1 MTERRSNRGTR
12 GSRETGPEVAEVR
25 ATVPR
30 VLLVDD
36 RPDNLLA
43 LRAVLEPLG
52 LDLVEAGSG
61 EEALRQLLAGEFAL
75 IVLDVQMPVLDGF
88 ETARLIRGRERTRYV
103 PIIFLTAISGQP
115 EHYLRGYQSGAVDY
129 VYKPFEPEIL
139 RAKVSVFAE
148 LWTRGATIEAQRE
161 ELAARLAELDEAHA
175 GLAAQAVELER
186 SNAALE
192 RFAEVVSVE
201 LREPLHTVAGLLDLL
216 DDRHTAALSDE
227 GRTLLSRAM
236 ANTDRARAIVG
247 SLLDYARA
255 STVDLQRDRFALAE
269 ALAEA
274 EAEAGPQLA
283 EAKAEVVAEGLP
295 VVWGDRAQLVRLLA
309 QLLDNAVRFRGTP
322 VPVVTVSAEL
332 AAGRVR
338 VSVADNGPG
347 VADTDLPRLFTAF
360 ARAAPV
366 TGPGSAPPAARGAGL
381 GLALCRRIVERHGG
395 MIWAARGTDGGLV
408 VQFELPEGPGGRE

>member
-1 MTERRSNRGTR
+1 MT
-12 GSRETGPEVAEVR
+12 AI
-25 ATVPR
+25 PR
-30 VLLVDD
+30 ILLVDD

-52 LDLVEAGSG
+52 HELVEAGSG
-61 EEALRQLLAGEFAL
+61 EEALRHLLAGEFAL

-139 RAKVSVFAE
+139 RAKVSVFVE
-148 LWTRGATIEAQRE
+148 LWMRGTTIEAQRE
-161 ELAARLAELDEAHA
+161 ELVVRLAELDEAHA

-192 RFAEVVSVE
+192 RFAEVVGFE

-216 DDRHTAALSDE
+216 DDRHTGTLSDE
-227 GRTLLSRAM
+227 GRTLLARAL
-236 ANTDRARAIVG
+236 AGTDRARSIVG

-255 STVDLQRDRFALAE
+255 STGELHRDRFPLAE

-283 EAKAEVVAEGLP
+283 EAKAEVAADGLP
-295 VVWGDRAQLVRLLA
+295 VVSGDRSQLVQLLA
-309 QLLDNAVRFRGTP
+309 QLLDNAARFRGATA
-322 VPVVTVSAEL
+322 PVVTLSAEQV
-332 AAGRVR
+332 AGGVR
-338 VSVADNGPG
+338 VTVADNGPG
-347 VADTDLPRLFTAF
+347 VAETDLPRLFTAF
-360 ARAAPV
+360 ARASRAAAA
-366 TGPGSAPPAARGAGL
+366 GSGHGAGL

-395 MIWAARGTDGGLV
+395 MIWAERGAEGGLV
-408 VQFELPEGPGGRE
+408 VRFDLPEG

>member
-1 MTERRSNRGTR
+1 MT
-12 GSRETGPEVAEVR
+12 AM
-25 ATVPR
+25 PR

-43 LRAVLEPLG
+43 LRAVLEPLA

-103 PIIFLTAISGQP
+103 PIIFLTAISGEP

-192 RFAEVVSVE
+192 RFAEVASVE

-216 DDRHTAALSDE
+216 DHRHTEALSDE
-227 GRTLLSRAM
+227 GRTLLARAV
-236 ANTDRARAIVG
+236 AGTDRARSIVS

-255 STVDLQRDRFALAE
+255 STGAQARERFPLAE

-274 EAEAGPQLA
+274 EAETGAELA
-283 EAKAEVVAEGLP
+283 AAKAEVVADGLP
-295 VVWGDRAQLVRLLA
+295 MVSGDRGQLVQLLA
-309 QLLDNAVRFRGTP
+309 QLLDNAARYRGTTA
-322 VPVVTVSAEL
+322 PVVSVSAEP
-332 AAGRVR
+332 ATGGVR
-338 VSVADNGPG
+338 VTVADNGPG
-347 VADTDLPRLFTAF
+347 VAETDLPRLFTAF
-360 ARAAPV
+360 ARPVASPAVRAAAAN
-366 TGPGSAPPAARGAGL
+366 GPAEGRGAGL

-395 MIWAARGTDGGLV
+395 MIWAERGADGGLV
-408 VQFELPEGPGGRE
+408 VRFELPEG

>member
-1 MTERRSNRGTR
+1 MNI
-12 GSRETGPEVAEVR
+12 
-25 ATVPR
+25 PR

-43 LRAVLEPLG
+43 LRAVLEPLA
-52 LDLVEAGSG
+52 LELVEAVSG
-61 EEALRQLLAGEFAL
+61 EEALRHLLAGEFAL
-75 IVLDVQMPVLDGF
+75 IILDVQMPVLDGF

-103 PIIFLTAISGQP
+103 PIIFLTAISGEP

-139 RAKVSVFAE
+139 RAKVSVFVE
-148 LWTRGATIEAQRE
+148 LWARGATIEAQRQ

-192 RFAEVVSVE
+192 RFAEVVGAE

-216 DDRHTAALSDE
+216 DDRHAGGLSDE
-227 GRTLLSRAM
+227 GRTLLARTVAG
-236 ANTDRARAIVG
+236 TDRARSIVG

-255 STVDLQRDRFALAE
+255 STGELQRSRFPLVE
-269 ALAEA
+269 VLAEA
-274 EAEAGPQLA
+274 EAEIGAQLA
-283 EAKAEVVAEGLP
+283 EAKAEVVADGLP
-295 VVWGDRAQLVRLLA
+295 LVSADRGQVLQLLG
-309 QLLDNAVRFRGTP
+309 QLLDNAVRFRGAAP
-322 VPVVTVSAEL
+322 PVVAVSAEPV
-332 AAGRVR
+332 AGGVR

-347 VADTDLPRLFTAF
+347 VAETDLPRLFTAF
-360 ARAAPV
+360 ARPAPSGEADNGR
-366 TGPGSAPPAARGAGL
+366 GPGL

-395 MIWAARGTDGGLV
+395 MIWAERGPDGGLV
-408 VQFELPEGPGGRE
+408 VRFELPEG

>member
-1 MTERRSNRGTR
+1 MT
-12 GSRETGPEVAEVR
+12 
-25 ATVPR
+25 TVPR

-43 LRAVLEPLG
+43 LRAVLEPLS

-61 EEALRQLLAGEFAL
+61 EDALRQLLAGEFAL
-75 IVLDVQMPVLDGF
+75 IVLDVQMPGLDGF

-148 LWTRGATIEAQRE
+148 LWSRGATIEAQRE

-216 DDRHTAALSDE
+216 DDRHAGALSDD
-227 GRTLLSRAM
+227 GRTLLARGL
-236 ANTDRARAIVG
+236 ANTERARSIVG

-255 STVDLQRDRFALAE
+255 STVDLQRGRFPLAE

-274 EAEAGPQLA
+274 EAETGPALA
-283 EAKAEVVAEGLP
+283 NAKAEVVADGLP
-295 VVWGDRAQLVRLLA
+295 MVWGDRAQLVRLLA
-309 QLLDNAVRFRGTP
+309 QLLDNAARYRGTAA
-322 VPVVTVSAEL
+322 PVVTVSAEP

-338 VSVADNGPG
+338 VTVADNGPG
-347 VADTDLPRLFTAF
+347 VAETDLPRLFTAF
-360 ARAAPV
+360 ARPLPEA
-366 TGPGSAPPAARGAGL
+366 GPGPAAGRGAGL

-395 MIWAARGTDGGLV
+395 MIWAERGADGGLV
-408 VQFELPEGPGGRE
+408 VRFELPEG

>member
-1 MTERRSNRGTR
+1 MTT
-12 GSRETGPEVAEVR
+12 AK
-25 ATVPR
+25 AALPR

-43 LRAVLEPLG
+43 VRAVLEPLG
-52 LDLVEAGSG
+52 LDLVEANSG
-61 EEALRQLLAGEFAL
+61 EEALRHLLAGEFAL

-103 PIIFLTAISGQP
+103 PIIFLTAISGEP
-115 EHYLRGYQSGAVDY
+115 EHYLRGYESGAVDY

-148 LWTRGATIEAQRE
+148 LWTRGATIEAQRG
-161 ELAARLAELDEAHA
+161 ELAGRLAELDEAHA

-192 RFAEVVSVE
+192 RFAEVAGAE

-216 DDRHTAALSDE
+216 DDRHAGGLSDE
-227 GRTLLSRAM
+227 GRTLLARAL
-236 ANTDRARAIVG
+236 AGTDRARSIVG

-255 STVDLQRDRFALAE
+255 STVDLRRDRFPLAE

-274 EAEAGPQLA
+274 EAETGPQLA
-283 EAKAEVVAEGLP
+283 EAKAEVVAGAAGNGGLGL
-295 VVWGDRAQLVRLLA
+295 VSGDRGQVVRLLT
-309 QLLDNAVRFRGTP
+309 QLLENAVRFRGPTR
-322 VPVVTVSAEL
+322 PVVSVSAEPL
-332 AAGRVR
+332 PGAVR
-338 VSVADNGPG
+338 ITVADNGPG
-347 VADTDLPRLFTAF
+347 VPETDLPRLFTAF
-360 ARAAPV
+360 ARPAPATAG
-366 TGPGSAPPAARGAGL
+366 TGNGRGAGL

-395 MIWAARGTDGGLV
+395 MIWAERGDDGGLV
-408 VQFELPEGPGGRE
+408 VRFELPEG

>member
-1 MTERRSNRGTR
+1 MTAAG
-12 GSRETGPEVAEVR
+12 
-25 ATVPR
+25 VPR

-192 RFAEVVSVE
+192 RFAEVASVE

-216 DDRHTAALSDE
+216 DDRHTGSLSDE
-227 GRTLLSRAM
+227 GRTLLARAL
-236 ANTDRARAIVG
+236 ANTDRARSIVR

-255 STVDLQRDRFALAE
+255 STVNLVRVSFPLAE

-274 EAEAGPQLA
+274 EAETGPQLSD
-283 EAKAEVVAEGLP
+283 AKAEVVADGLP
-295 VVWGDRAQLVRLLA
+295 QVSADRGQVVQLLA
-309 QLLDNAVRFRGTP
+309 QLLDNAVRHRG
-322 VPVVTVSAEL
+322 VAAPVVTVSAEPVG
-332 AAGRVR
+332 AGVQ
-338 VSVADNGPG
+338 VAVADNGPG
-347 VADTDLPRLFTAF
+347 VAETEAPRLFTAF
-360 ARAAPV
+360 AR
-366 TGPGSAPPAARGAGL
+366 PGGAGL

-395 MIWAARGTDGGLV
+395 MIWAERGADGGLV
-408 VQFELPEGPGGRE
+408 VRFELPEG

>member
-1 MTERRSNRGTR
+1 MG
-12 GSRETGPEVAEVR
+12 GS
-25 ATVPR
+25 VPR

-36 RPDNLLA
+36 RADNLLA

-52 LDLVEAGSG
+52 LELVEAGSG
-61 EEALRQLLAGEFAL
+61 EEALRHLLAGEFAL

-139 RAKVSVFAE
+139 RAKVSVFVE
-148 LWTRGATIEAQRE
+148 LWSRGATIEAQRQ
-161 ELAARLAELDEAHA
+161 ELAQKLAELDEAHA

-186 SNAALE
+186 SNTALE
-192 RFAEVVSVE
+192 RFAAVVGVE

-216 DDRHTAALSDE
+216 DDRHTGPLSDE
-227 GRTLLSRAM
+227 GRTLLARAM
-236 ANTDRARAIVG
+236 AGTDRARAIVS

-255 STVDLQRDRFALAE
+255 STIDLHRARFPLAE

-274 EAEAGPQLA
+274 EAETGPFLTQ
-283 EAKAEVVAEGLP
+283 AKAEVVADGLP
-295 VVWGDRAQLVRLLA
+295 LVSGDRNQLVQLLA
-309 QLLDNAVRFRGTP
+309 QLLDNAVRFRGPATP
-322 VPVVTVSAEL
+322 LVTVSA
-332 AAGRVR
+332 APAGTAVR
-338 VSVADNGPG
+338 ITVADNGPG
-347 VADTDLPRLFTAF
+347 VDETDLPRLFTAF
-360 ARAAPV
+360 SRAAPS
-366 TGPGSAPPAARGAGL
+366 TGPSNGRGAGL

-395 MIWAARGTDGGLV
+395 MIWAERGPDGGLV
-408 VQFELPEGPGGRE
+408 VQFELPEG

>member
-1 MTERRSNRGTR
+1 MT
-12 GSRETGPEVAEVR
+12 A
-25 ATVPR
+25 VPR

-52 LDLVEAGSG
+52 LTLVEAGSG
-61 EEALRQLLAGEFAL
+61 EEALRHLLAGEFAL

-103 PIIFLTAISGQP
+103 PIIFLTAISGEP
-115 EHYLRGYQSGAVDY
+115 EHHLKGYQSGAVDY

-139 RAKVSVFAE
+139 RAKVSVFVE
-148 LWTRGATIEAQRE
+148 LWTRGSTIEAQRE
-161 ELAARLAELDEAHA
+161 ELARRVAELDQAHA

-192 RFAEVVSVE
+192 RFAEVVGVE

-216 DDRHTAALSDE
+216 DDRHTGGLSDD
-227 GRTLLSRAM
+227 GRTLLARAL
-236 ANTDRARAIVG
+236 AGTDRARSTVG
-247 SLLDYARA
+247 SLLDYARS
-255 STVDLQRDRFALAE
+255 STVNLRRVRFPLAE

-274 EAEAGPQLA
+274 EAETGPQLA
-283 EAKAEVVAEGLP
+283 EAKAEVVTDGLP
-295 VVWGDRAQLVRLLA
+295 MVSGDRGQLVQLLT
-309 QLLDNAVRFRGTP
+309 QLLDNAVRFRGAAG
-322 VPVVTVSAEL
+322 PVVVISAEPL
-332 AAGRVR
+332 PGAVR
-338 VSVADNGPG
+338 VTVADNGPG
-347 VADTDLPRLFTAF
+347 VAETELPRLFTAF

-366 TGPGSAPPAARGAGL
+366 PVGAANGRGAGL

-395 MIWAARGTDGGLV
+395 MIWAERGADGGLV
-408 VQFELPEGPGGRE
+408 VRFELPEE